1 MVHEIRSEK
10 VPICVKDDASEG
22 FVKKDKYLFLLSI
35 IFFAVLVW
43 SAIKPKDY
51 FTWVLEVVPGVAGFI
66 VLRVTYKKF
75 RFTDFIYTMILKH
88 CCILF
93 IGGHYTYAEVP
104 LFPWIKEWV
113 NGTRNNYDK
122 VGHFAQGF
130 FPALIARGLF
140 MRLNIV
146 RIQAWTG
153 VFAISMA
160 LAISALYELI
170 EWWTAL
176 LTGESGEAFLGTQGY
191 AWDTQSDML
200 WALIGSLV
208 AVICLSKYHDVK
220 IKMIEERDGFLK
232 GRA

>member
-130 FPALIARGLF
+130 LSRPDSAGTIY
-140 MRLNIV
+140 
-146 RIQAWTG
+146 
-153 VFAISMA
+153 AIEYSQNP
-160 LAISALYELI
+160 SV
-170 EWWTAL
+170 
-176 LTGESGEAFLGTQGY
+176 
-191 AWDTQSDML
+191 DRC
-200 WALIGSLV
+200 
-208 AVICLSKYHDVK
+208 ICD
-220 IKMIEERDGFLK
+220 IDGAGNKRPL
-232 GRA
+232 